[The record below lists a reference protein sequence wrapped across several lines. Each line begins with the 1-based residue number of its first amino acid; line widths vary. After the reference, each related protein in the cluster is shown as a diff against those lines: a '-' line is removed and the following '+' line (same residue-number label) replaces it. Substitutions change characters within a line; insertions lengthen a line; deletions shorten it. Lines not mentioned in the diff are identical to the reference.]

1 MSRVWTNVK
10 ELRLPVSSCFLCLHN
25 RFVSDLQHLH
35 LTGCLCLQMNMLL
48 RLQEAANYS
57 STQSCDSDSTS
68 HHDDQLDSSLESAL
82 WAVPVHPGSMS
93 AHIRTPAPLRCAI
106 YEKFI
111 IQYAILKKETWVN
124 GFWFQGISS
133 MDFVIFY
140 GRVTFIKKLFI
151 CVKVGGLWWGASV
164 PLMFTF
170 CAFCHNRLQSVT
182 KTEKQNWIF
191 MFLPSSFCRCLQWEG
206 ASDRFCLSLFTEQTC
221 VPHRQQEGNPK
232 LWSVIVQPGTFSS
245 CPAFLETFSSDFY
258 MRSPGMFFHAVQRPP
273 VAVSGAFVWVDL
285 LLTTW
290 CWINAGSLT
299 PETSDMSAFKLQFYW

>member
-151 CVKVGGLWWGASV
+151 CVKVGGLWWGGFSSSHV
-164 PLMFTF
+164 YFL
-170 CAFCHNRLQSVT
+170 C
-182 KTEKQNWIF
+182 
-191 MFLPSSFCRCLQWEG
+191 FLPQQTPKCHK
-206 ASDRFCLSLFTEQTC
+206 DRKT
-221 VPHRQQEGNPK
+221 K
-232 LWSVIVQPGTFSS
+232 L
-245 CPAFLETFSSDFY
+245 DFY
-258 MRSPGMFFHAVQRPP
+258 VFTQFF
-273 VAVSGAFVWVDL
+273 L
-285 LLTTW
+285 
-290 CWINAGSLT
+290 
-299 PETSDMSAFKLQFYW
+299 